1 MNRFFQ
7 YIDPTD
13 YEITNE
19 GLMKACTAEIIAEAE
34 DSGDYPMY
42 SAEDILRAANHL
54 YLDILNDV
62 SLLMEAH
69 LDS

>member
-19 GLMKACTAEIIAEAE
+19 GLMKACTAEVIAEAE

-42 SAEDILRAANHL
+42 SAEDILRASNHL
-54 YLDILNDV
+54 YLTILNDV

-69 LDS
+69 LNS

>member
-54 YLDILNDV
+54 YLTILNDV

-69 LDS
+69 LNS

>member
-19 GLMKACTAEIIAEAE
+19 GLMKACSAEVIAEAE

-69 LDS
+69 LNS